1 MAFVFWGPRYV
12 WLWWKQ
18 RRNPETRGHL
28 TGSSSHRGCLQAGE
42 FLCVVRRVFPDAV
55 PVPQRAPLSLACLV
69 VTEAQGISTHAA
81 SDPSLPS
88 FWAVQRRE
96 GAFLPPPEKPV
107 LDLAFQSWGR
117 VRIRIRKSWPYTF
130 FRTRTGSKGPVCM
143 ASPHLLPHLAVC
155 HGQSDT
161 AGDVSTLFPLW
172 AW

>member
-1 MAFVFWGPRYV
+1 M
-12 WLWWKQ
+12 
-18 RRNPETRGHL
+18 
-28 TGSSSHRGCLQAGE
+28 
-42 FLCVVRRVFPDAV
+42 
-55 PVPQRAPLSLACLV
+55 PQRAPLSLACLV

-96 GAFLPPPEKPV
+96 RAFLPPSEKPV

-161 AGDVSTLFPLW
+161 AVTTSAHCSLCELGRRARFNPDNRLILIRLRAHMFWWCKTPE
-172 AW
+172 ANR